1 VNGLG
6 GQQEDTEDE
15 DENFSKREKTMK
27 SDNLDYFTRLIKNK
41 NDLALQLIL
50 NFFNQLLSQYEVSLL
65 VFLKILCAY

>member
-65 VFLKILCAY
+65 VF

>member
-50 NFFNQLLSQYEVSLL
+50 NFFNQLLSQYEVSLV
-65 VFLKILCAY
+65 VF